1 METQKPANTPPDDST
16 AQEPIETPADE
27 GVEETSDYDVLMQ
40 EVEALRAQLAQ
51 RTDQLARSMADFD
64 NYRKRTR
71 AEMEDIRRVALEG
84 FIRTLLP
91 VIDNFE
97 RALSAASDADSES
110 LRSGVEMI
118 HRQLMGV
125 LRDAGVEPLE
135 SVGQT
140 FDPNCHEAIAS
151 VPSDETPEGI
161 ILAEVERGYR
171 FGDRVVRPARVSV
184 SSGPPP

>member
-1 METQKPANTPPDDST
+1 METQRPGNTPPEETT
-16 AQEPIETPADE
+16 ACDQIETPADE
-27 GVEETSDYDVLMQ
+27 GLEETSDYDCLLQ
-40 EVEALRAQLAQ
+40 EVEALRAQLTQ

-64 NYRKRTR
+64 NFRKRTR

-91 VIDNFE
+91 VVDNFE
-97 RALSAASDADSES
+97 RALSAATDVESGS

-118 HRQLMGV
+118 HRQLTGV

-135 SVGQT
+135 SIGQV

-151 VPSDETPEGI
+151 VPSDDTPEGV

-171 FGDRVVRPARVSV
+171 FGDRIIRPARVSV